1 MSSKK
6 KGKFKLPLNQYLD
19 VDGKNWWHWQKRYSI
34 FRHEDIGLPQP
45 QYKIK
50 KKKISRSINVCKV
63 QLDHFETSFH
73 IEL

>member
-50 KKKISRSINVCKV
+50 KKKYPG
-63 QLDHFETSFH
+63 Q
-73 IEL
+73 